1 MSVSNRNKQKSGVL
15 ICGAYGMRNAWDEAV
30 LDAILAAV
38 RAIDPDMPVTVLSRD
53 PAGTEAGHG
62 AKALHMFNLFGLLR
76 TLRRSAL
83 YLNGGGSLIQDVTSS
98 RSIWYYLFTLY
109 AAKACGCKVM
119 MYGCGVGPVSR
130 PFNRRLAARVINRCV
145 DAVTLREEESLDTL
159 RALGVDKPDIQVAA
173 EPALCLPP
181 APDAELDALWERLG
195 LERDGRYFCFCPRR
209 WAGMQDKLP
218 LFAAAADYVWRTY
231 GLTPLLLSVN
241 QNQDGGTVEALCS
254 LLSEGTPCRTV
265 TEAMR
270 VPELIG
276 LLSRMQGV
284 LAMRLH
290 VLIFAASQAVPMAGV
305 CYDPKVTGFLDYIG
319 ERNYVEYARL
329 ETAEQLCAL
338 IDAAARSDR
347 ARLAE
352 ARDRLLSRER
362 RNGETARRL
371 LNETEGDGT

>member
-1 MSVSNRNKQKSGVL
+1 MSVSDRKNRRSGVL
-15 ICGAYGMRNAWDEAV
+15 ICGAYGMRNAGDEAV
-30 LDAILAAV
+30 LDAILASM
-38 RAIDPDMPVTVLSRD
+38 RAIDPEMPVTVLSRD
-53 PAGTEAGHG
+53 PAGTEAVHG
-62 AKALHMFNLFGLLR
+62 ARALHTFNLFGLLR
-76 TLRRSAL
+76 VMRRSAL

-98 RSIWYYLFTLY
+98 RSIWYYLFTLF
-109 AAKACGCKVM
+109 AAHLCGCRVM

-159 RALGVDKPDIQVAA
+159 KALGVDKPEIQVAA

-181 APDAELDALWERLG
+181 APEAELDALWERLG
-195 LERDGRYFCFCPRR
+195 LDRNERYFCFCPRR
-209 WAGMQDKLP
+209 WAGMEEKLP
-218 LFAAAADYVWRTY
+218 LFAAAAEHVWRSH

-241 QNQDGGTVEALCS
+241 QNQDGGTVEALRA
-254 LLSEGTPCRTV
+254 LLGEEIPCRAV

-276 LLSRMQGV
+276 LLSRMEGV

-305 CYDPKVTGFLDYIG
+305 CYDPKVKGFLDYVG
-319 ERNYVEYARL
+319 ERNYVEYERL
-329 ETAEQLCAL
+329 ETAEQLCGL
-338 IDAAARSDR
+338 IDAAAGSDR

-371 LNETEGDGT
+371 LEENAI